1 MCTVC
6 GCELPSGG
14 ELIPLPE
21 EVEEEN
27 SKDEGFD

>member
-1 MCTVC
+1 MCISC

-21 EVEEEN
+21 EVEEGD
-27 SKDEGFD
+27 SKEEGFD